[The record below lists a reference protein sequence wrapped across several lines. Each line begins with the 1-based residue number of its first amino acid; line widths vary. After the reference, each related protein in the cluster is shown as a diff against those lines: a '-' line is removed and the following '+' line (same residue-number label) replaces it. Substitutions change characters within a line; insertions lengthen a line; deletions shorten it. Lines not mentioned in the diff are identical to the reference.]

1 LAFFCLRE
9 KDMPTEDAMELVL
22 DTDFKSLL
30 TTDGGGL
37 SLLETVR
44 LASTREPV
52 DISTD
57 KGRKQVISNAN
68 QVRRA
73 KALIDKAG
81 LAIVTPMKAAA
92 KLIDAER
99 KIIRDGCDKL
109 ADEIRQPVSAWEAEQ
124 EALAKAEEERMALFE
139 EIDGCHV
146 EAILMDQTRTAE
158 KEATRLREENEK
170 IQAENDRLAK
180 VEQDRKDEVA
190 RLERD
195 AEVRKEE
202 AEKAAADAEEA
213 RVKAEQDKKDAV
225 EAERKRSIEVELDH
239 KMQAEKVAQNK
250 EHRRQIHTEAYESL
264 KRYSF
269 TENEARA
276 IVEAVRSGRI
286 KHMRIIY

>member
-1 LAFFCLRE
+1 MGRVRSKRGNLFQPLAFFCLRE

-146 EAILMDQTRTAE
+146 EAILMDQNRTLEAENSRLAVIAE
-158 KEATRLREENEK
+158 K
-170 IQAENDRLAK
+170 AK
-180 VEQDRKDEVA
+180 ADQLEMD
-190 RLERD
+190 RLEREAKIAED
-195 AEVRKEE
+195 AR
-202 AEKAAADAEEA
+202 AGAEE
-213 RVKAEQDKKDAV
+213 KAEQDIVEAV
-225 EAERKRSIEVELDH
+225 EAERKKAIDRELDR
-239 KMQAEKVAQNK
+239 QAQMSLVAENR
-250 EHRRQIHTEAYESL
+250 EHRRHIHTEAYESL
-264 KRYSF
+264 KQYSF